1 MQEEQ
6 ATNKSPHTHAWQAVK
21 EHFGDV
27 PTAELS
33 SALRVFP
40 SYIRTEVQAA
50 LLECFKAYRTRLLG
64 INRAHESFMPARISG
79 LFVEPRGSAPA
90 DFALTPVRYESID
103 VGEDEPVEGLDNA
116 LWLVHDQSNLRA
128 AVLFT
133 RFEPPR
139 GPRTVNVEIA
149 FSPSPDSAAFVTRT
163 FETIEQTL
171 SKTKL
176 YRGKV
181 LSFEDKEGYIG
192 QTKGVTVHR
201 LTTVTRNE
209 VILSAATMEAL
220 DLHIFQFAKSRP
232 ALAKLGHSQ
241 QKGILLYGPPGTGKT
256 HIIRY
261 FASNLEHHTTLLI
274 TAGQVAALDEYVNLA
289 KLLQPCLIVIE
300 DVDLIGRDRT
310 QMRETKEEAM
320 LNRLLNEMDGLS
332 PSAQLFF
339 ILTTNRPDDI
349 EDAIAGRPGRID
361 QAIEIPAP
369 DDECR
374 LRLLELYGRAME
386 IPTDVAEAAVTKT
399 TGVSAAFIKE
409 LVRRLAQQ
417 SIMRGSPGK
426 VTMGDLDNVFA
437 ELARH
442 DGKLART
449 LLGGTAASP
458 RTQPARTVAD

>member
-79 LFVEPRGSAPA
+79 LFVEPRGAVPA

-201 LTTVTRNE
+201 LNTVTRN
-209 VILSAATMEAL
+209 
-220 DLHIFQFAKSRP
+220 
-232 ALAKLGHSQ
+232 
-241 QKGILLYGPPGTGKT
+241 
-256 HIIRY
+256 
-261 FASNLEHHTTLLI
+261 
-274 TAGQVAALDEYVNLA
+274 
-289 KLLQPCLIVIE
+289 
-300 DVDLIGRDRT
+300 
-310 QMRETKEEAM
+310 
-320 LNRLLNEMDGLS
+320 
-332 PSAQLFF
+332 
-339 ILTTNRPDDI
+339 
-349 EDAIAGRPGRID
+349 
-361 QAIEIPAP
+361 
-369 DDECR
+369 
-374 LRLLELYGRAME
+374 
-386 IPTDVAEAAVTKT
+386 
-399 TGVSAAFIKE
+399 
-409 LVRRLAQQ
+409 
-417 SIMRGSPGK
+417 
-426 VTMGDLDNVFA
+426 
-437 ELARH
+437 
-442 DGKLART
+442 
-449 LLGGTAASP
+449 
-458 RTQPARTVAD
+458 